1 MREVQTK
8 KTIPLFAEM
17 SKVLENTGDHSSY
30 QDSLG
35 TQPGAK
41 TELLTISWTYIPKL
55 RGKRRSGCGEIEPVT
70 GSALGRRKTA

>member
-41 TELLTISWTYIPKL
+41 TEQKCSKTLSLAQSISSKNYPLHPTYHNQTISL
-55 RGKRRSGCGEIEPVT
+55 
-70 GSALGRRKTA
+70 